1 MTFEYVKK
9 EIKKDNNKS
18 QLSVIRVKESSPS
31 DTQFMLGRNCIKHH
45 EVTFN
50 CNECKKYMLFNNEQ
64 INSGSF
70 GTIFKGK
77 ICDVYHTT
85 KKCVTTDII
94 IKKIPARLFKEDE
107 INALLEFN
115 EPDCEPNILCLK
127 YYFTHTTAGQN
138 TYTYMIVENLTNS
151 MTLYDY
157 INKIKYDTLTL
168 LNIMKNI
175 IEAFVKIHN
184 KNIVHMD
191 IQTNN
196 IMICPKTLN
205 IKIIDFGKAC
215 STKDTG
221 KIKKCKLDIGTL
233 EFTDPELP
241 KFYRNI
247 AHTDMRLSDI
257 YSLGIVFYI
266 LANKKMPQL
275 PSNVGVNQVKYL
287 NDIASGPPIVSEYE
301 GCDDINIIIN
311 RMLSFERVLRPNINE
326 LYEIISCIKN
336 RLIESSQIVNN
347 TQKSLKK
354 PKSYLDPFEGLIEPA
369 ENKELYYKY
378 KKYKSKYIKLK
389 ELNKI

>member
-18 QLSVIRVKESSPS
+18 QLSVLSMREYNVNDIRF
-31 DTQFMLGRNCIKHH
+31 QLGRNCNQHNQ
-45 EVTFN
+45 VVFN
-50 CNECKKYMLFNNEQ
+50 CNECKKYALFNNEQ

-77 ICDVYHTT
+77 ICDVYHTS
-85 KKCVTTDII
+85 KQCITTDII
-94 IKKIPARLFKEDE
+94 IKKIPTRIFKEDE

-115 EPDCEPNILCLK
+115 EPNCETNILCLK
-127 YYFTHTTAGQN
+127 YYFTHTTAGNN

-168 LNIMKNI
+168 LNIMNNI
-175 IEAFVKIHN
+175 TEAFVKIHN

-215 STKDTG
+215 STKDTE
-221 KIKKCKLDIGTL
+221 KIKKCRLDIGTL

-241 KFYRNI
+241 KIYKNI
-247 AHTDMRLSDI
+247 AHADMRLSDI
-257 YSLGIVFYI
+257 YSLGVVFYI
-266 LANKKMPQL
+266 LTNKKMPQL
-275 PSNVGVNQVKYL
+275 PLNNGVNQVEYL
-287 NDIASGPPIVSEYE
+287 NNIASGKPILSEYKE
-301 GCDDINIIIN
+301 CNDINIIIN
-311 RMLSFERVLRPNINE
+311 RMLSFERAQRPNINE
-326 LYEIISCIKN
+326 LYEIIYCIKN
-336 RLIESSQIVNN
+336 KFIQPSQIVDN
-347 TQKSLKK
+347 TQKSLEK
-354 PKSYLDPFEGLIEPA
+354 PKSYLDPFDGLERA
-369 ENKELYYKY
+369 ENIKLYNKY
-378 KKYKSKYIKLK
+378 KKYKNKYIKLK
-389 ELNKI
+389 ELHKN